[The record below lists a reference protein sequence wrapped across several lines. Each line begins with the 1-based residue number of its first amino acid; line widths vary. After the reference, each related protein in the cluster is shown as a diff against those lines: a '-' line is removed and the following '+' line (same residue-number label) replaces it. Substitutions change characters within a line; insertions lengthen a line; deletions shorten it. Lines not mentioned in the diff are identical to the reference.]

1 MHDGGSPP
9 DLVMLMSA
17 GCNDMGGILMN
28 ETISKAAGASHGQEL
43 PPKRMVELIR
53 AEGRVPRQRTC
64 TYEDAPEGQKQKSFQ
79 AADLA
84 PLVMR

>member
-1 MHDGGSPP
+1 MTCSHD
-9 DLVMLMSA
+9 DA

-28 ETISKAAGASHGQEL
+28 ETISKAAGAAHGQEL
-43 PPKRMVELIR
+43 SPERMVALIR

-79 AADLA
+79 AAELA
-84 PLVMR
+84 PLVMQ